1 VTAAEVGGILDDAVL
16 VASPFAEILAALL
29 AFLIGGVPFGWLFA
43 RVMKRVDL
51 RKVGSGN
58 VGATNA
64 ARLYQGRRAVAAFVA
79 VFLLDCMKGFA
90 AAWWSPELA
99 TFLGGQP
106 AENTVRV
113 ACGSAAILGHVF
125 TPYLSFR
132 GGKGVATALGVVAAL
147 ATWSALYAVGAWG
160 VVLLLTGYVSL
171 GSIVAM
177 VSIPLTFLLRY
188 GPETFRSRLGIF
200 VFLTVAA
207 AIVLW
212 RHRSNIRRLLDG
224 RESRIRAGRTPAA

>member
-1 VTAAEVGGILDDAVL
+1 MDVGSPYADLLSAA
-16 VASPFAEILAALL
+16 L

-43 RVMKRVDL
+43 RVVKGVDL
-51 RKVGSGN
+51 RSVGSGN

-64 ARLYQGRRAVAAFVA
+64 ARLYQGRASVAAFLV
-79 VFLLDCMKGFA
+79 VFVLDAMKGFA

-99 TFLGGQP
+99 GFLGGDP
-106 AENTVRV
+106 HENGIRV

-125 TPYLSFR
+125 TPYLRWR
-132 GGKGVATALGVVAAL
+132 GGKGVATALGVVTAM

-177 VSIPLTFLLRY
+177 VSIPVTYLARY
-188 GPETFRSRLGIF
+188 GPDTFRNRLGIF
-200 VFLTVAA
+200 VFLTVATLVV
-207 AIVLW
+207 IW
-212 RHRSNIRRLLDG
+212 RHRANIVRLLRG
-224 RESRIRAGRTPAA
+224 QESRIRVRLLKPPAA